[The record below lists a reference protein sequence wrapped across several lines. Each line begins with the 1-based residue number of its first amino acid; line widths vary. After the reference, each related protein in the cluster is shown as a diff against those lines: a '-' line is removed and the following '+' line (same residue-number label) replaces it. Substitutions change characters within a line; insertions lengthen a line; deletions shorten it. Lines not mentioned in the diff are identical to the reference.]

1 MASWEDR
8 IRQPVEHLADQLR
21 GIRPGAIGPGFV
33 ETFVV
38 ECQGSRSPI
47 GRIAAITTQA
57 GRIIVAPFDRAM
69 VPAIVKSLADARQN
83 AYALDPARV
92 CVTIPPLS
100 GEQRDEVASHVKA
113 LGEKARVA
121 VRSVR
126 QDIRKQLAASG
137 KRSDRVV
144 QELTDGAMAEIDRL
158 VDAKLV
164 EISGDSPP
172 HRSGRKS

>member
-1 MASWEDR
+1 MATWEDR
-8 IRQPVEHLADQLR
+8 IAQPVRHLADQLR

-33 ETFVV
+33 ETFAV
-38 ECQGSRSPI
+38 EWQGHRTPI
-47 GRIAAITTQA
+47 GRIAAITAQG
-57 GRIIVAPFDRAM
+57 GRILVVPFDRAL
-69 VPAIVKSLADARQN
+69 VPVVVKALNEARQN

-100 GEQRDEVASHVKA
+100 GEQRDEVVSHVRG

-137 KRSDRVV
+137 KRSDRVI
-144 QELTDGAMAEIDRL
+144 QELTDASMSEIDRL
-158 VDAKLV
+158 IGAKVAEL
-164 EISGDSPP
+164 EGDGPP
-172 HRSGRKS
+172 GRSGRR